1 MLINYFDNSSMLSI
15 YQKNFKKA
23 MMERIYW
30 VVRFQ
35 TNVKKVSSGILGHA
49 KF

>member
-1 MLINYFDNSSMLSI
+1 MLINYFDNSSMLGI
-15 YQKNFKKA
+15 YQNNFKKA

-30 VVRFQ
+30 VVSFQ
-35 TNVKKVSSGILGHA
+35 TNVKKVSRGILGHA